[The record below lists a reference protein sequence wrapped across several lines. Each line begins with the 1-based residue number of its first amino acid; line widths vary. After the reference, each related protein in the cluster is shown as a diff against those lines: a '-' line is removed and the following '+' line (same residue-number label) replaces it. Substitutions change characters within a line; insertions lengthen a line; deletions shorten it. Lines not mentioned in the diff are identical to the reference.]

1 MELIALQRQNQ
12 KINKQGH
19 RAMYT
24 YVIRQ
29 FTILTLFDK
38 KVHLQQTATIYK
50 VSLQGRLILAK
61 KVL

>member
-1 MELIALQRQNQ
+1 
-12 KINKQGH
+12 
-19 RAMYT
+19 MYT

-50 VSLQGRLILAK
+50 VSLQERLILAK
-61 KVL
+61 KVLWRFSPGVFNSFWQDTC